1 MGNKPLRDIRKSLT
15 DKSNRLLLMYRRHC
29 APAVQ
34 AGQVRA
40 MSPCVCLA
48 ETSSSCLRASSCFHF
63 TPSACSSQNRSRVRR
78 PGRLSRRSLTLGG
91 NVASDVRAHYMR
103 NFRSLSVVAT
113 MMLLYPRLL
122 AIHDLADDVGFPAS
136 NGRLKTGRFM
146 RASYNWMVSDGAYLM
161 SASTVLLR
169 DVRANTS
176 QRRDRYDLV
185 RLRCIAAN
193 H

>member
-1 MGNKPLRDIRKSLT
+1 
-15 DKSNRLLLMYRRHC
+15 
-29 APAVQ
+29 
-34 AGQVRA
+34 
-40 MSPCVCLA
+40 
-48 ETSSSCLRASSCFHF
+48 
-63 TPSACSSQNRSRVRR
+63 
-78 PGRLSRRSLTLGG
+78 
-91 NVASDVRAHYMR
+91 
-103 NFRSLSVVAT
+103 

-161 SASTVLLR
+161 SETFLCLSSSKH
-169 DVRANTS
+169 RADNS

-185 RLRCIAAN
+185 RLGSFASD

>member
-34 AGQVRA
+34 AGQVCA